1 MTSPETRRQ
10 SIAIVGGGLTGI
22 AAALELAQSGR
33 FKITIFEKER
43 RLGGLISS
51 YEWRDQSFDRF
62 YHVILPSDYLMV
74 DLVKRLG
81 LESRLIW
88 RKSKTG
94 FYGEGRLVPFSSAM
108 DFIKFPFL
116 SRGQKF
122 RLGLG
127 IYRSSRIKNPDFL
140 DSLDVPQWLNQRFGQ
155 KVYENFW
162 EPLIRSK
169 LGDAAARTSAGLI
182 WATIKRLYGAR
193 RGAANAERLG
203 ALEGGI
209 SVLQGAAEKR
219 LAELGVDVRTET
231 PVEHLSLREKQITL
245 STRQKT
251 QAFDK
256 VLLTVPGPEIAK
268 MIRDETSAKDWRGI
282 LETEYLGVV
291 CVLLILRRPLS
302 PYYVINLLDKSLPFT
317 GIIETTNILSP
328 ESFGGRRLV
337 YLPKYVSQDDPLAK
351 TPEARVIDTFIHS
364 LKKIFPDLDKDDILH
379 SRVFRELYV
388 QPIRR
393 PGFWEWPAGFR
404 TPLPGVYLANSSLI
418 KNSTL
423 NNDAVLE
430 LAREAVSVIVA
441 ESTP

>member
-1 MTSPETRRQ
+1 M
-10 SIAIVGGGLTGI
+10 
-22 AAALELAQSGR
+22 
-33 FKITIFEKER
+33 
-43 RLGGLISS
+43 
-51 YEWRDQSFDRF
+51 
-62 YHVILPSDYLMV
+62 
-74 DLVKRLG
+74 
-81 LESRLIW
+81 
-88 RKSKTG
+88 
-94 FYGEGRLVPFSSAM
+94 
-108 DFIKFPFL
+108 
-116 SRGQKF
+116 
-122 RLGLG
+122 
-127 IYRSSRIKNPDFL
+127 
-140 DSLDVPQWLNQRFGQ
+140 
-155 KVYENFW
+155 
-162 EPLIRSK
+162 
-169 LGDAAARTSAGLI
+169 I